1 MALLGG
7 LRGGYEGGFGT
18 ASAFGFG
25 GGVAGVI
32 GVALEAAAEDG
43 SGGVILFGLGLR
55 TGLAGGAGIPPLL
68 SSFLTFSIVF
78 FTVVSVVVVDGWS
91 VFTVVSVLAKCCK
104 MCRRWLWRLACL
116 RRFFLRLLSFSHK
129 LRRPFRLHIQRC
141 RIRPEFLPPVRSIG
155 CQTTP
160 ECVCPTDEPM
170 ISTSAW
176 SLSSAEVEC

>member
-7 LRGGYEGGFGT
+7 LRGGYEGGLELPQLLD
-18 ASAFGFG
+18 SG

-78 FTVVSVVVVDGWS
+78 FTWY
-91 VFTVVSVLAKCCK
+91 
-104 MCRRWLWRLACL
+104 RWLL
-116 RRFFLRLLSFSHK
+116 
-129 LRRPFRLHIQRC
+129 
-141 RIRPEFLPPVRSIG
+141 
-155 CQTTP
+155 
-160 ECVCPTDEPM
+160 
-170 ISTSAW
+170 
-176 SLSSAEVEC
+176 

>member
-1 MALLGG
+1 MVTKDCSAS
-7 LRGGYEGGFGT
+7 ENITSKFGFGT
-18 ASAFGFG
+18 ASAFGFS

-104 MCRRWLWRLACL
+104 CAGGGFGGLLA
-116 RRFFLRLLSFSHK
+116 
-129 LRRPFRLHIQRC
+129 
-141 RIRPEFLPPVRSIG
+141 
-155 CQTTP
+155 
-160 ECVCPTDEPM
+160 
-170 ISTSAW
+170 
-176 SLSSAEVEC
+176 